1 MSTIYQL
8 IGELVQLKAIAEDP
22 EAEDI
27 NPEVF
32 ADTFEALDMEFED
45 KVEAYGM
52 VIQEVE
58 GDSALLKAE
67 IDRLTARKR
76 SFDNSVARMKEA
88 VKSAMIATDKPKIKT
103 ARFTFS
109 VQKNPASVVMDEQY
123 IENIPEEYLIP
134 QEPKIDRTKIKDDL
148 KAGKNLEGIAH
159 LESLGESLRIR

>member
-8 IGELVQLKAIAEDP
+8 TGELVQLKALAEDP

-88 VKSAMIATDKPKIKT
+88 VKSAMIATDKQKIKT

-109 VQKNPASVVMDEQY
+109 VQKNPPKLVKDVEDY
-123 IENIPEEYLIP
+123 HKFDPKFRILRDPE
-134 QEPKIDRTKIKDDL
+134 IDWKKVKEALSDHRS
-148 KAGKNLEGIAH
+148 EV
-159 LESLGESLRIR
+159 